1 LRGAEKASGVDLGDF
16 TAGGKSDGDGGSGN
30 VLSEFGDG
38 EDIVRI
44 HSKEGSLD
52 FAAEGFDGT
61 ANTLEAVLGI
71 LHDASPSVIG
81 EADLVAKEGLE
92 NPFLEGRAKVF
103 CNYAP
108 GRDSWSSKR

>member
-1 LRGAEKASGVDLGDF
+1 MDLGDF
-16 TAGGKSDGDGGSGN
+16 TAGGKSDRNGGRGN

-52 FAAEGFDGT
+52 FSPEGFDGT
-61 ANTLEAVLGI
+61 ANALEAVLGI

-81 EADLVAKEGLE
+81 ETDLVAKEGHE
-92 NPFLEGRAKVF
+92 NSFLEGRAKGF
-103 CNYAP
+103 SNYAP
-108 GRDSWSSKR
+108 GRDSLSSKN

>member
-1 LRGAEKASGVDLGDF
+1 VDLGNF
-16 TAGGKSDGDGGSGN
+16 TAGGKSDGDRGRGN

-52 FAAEGFDGT
+52 FAAKGFDGT
-61 ANTLEAVLGI
+61 ANALEAVVGI
-71 LHDASPSVIG
+71 LHDTRPSVVG
-81 EADLVAKEGLE
+81 EANLVAKEGHE
-92 NPFLEGRAKVF
+92 KSFLEGPAKGF

-108 GRDSWSSKR
+108 GRDSLSSKN